1 MVDSIK
7 KLIELFS
14 KFPTVGP
21 RTAGRFVFYL
31 IKLPKEKIDELSNAI
46 KELKNKI
53 KFCDFCF
60 NPFESFDSAQDKG
73 ESNLTAQSGL
83 CFICKNPLRN
93 KQLLCV
99 VEKETDLMSIENT
112 KKYNGLYFILGG
124 TVATMKK
131 NDMDNL
137 KIKEL
142 LDRVKTS
149 NKFTEIIIATNPTPE
164 GKATS
169 ILIERALKG
178 LTAEAGISKS
188 IPTPVF
194 KITHLAQGLPV
205 GGELE
210 YADEETLE
218 SAFEG
223 RK

>member
-1 MVDSIK
+1 MTDLIK

-31 IKLPKEKIDELSNAI
+31 MKLPKDKIDELINAI
-46 KELKNKI
+46 DELKNKI
-53 KFCDFCF
+53 KFCAFCF
-60 NPFESFDSAQDKG
+60 NPFED
-73 ESNLTAQSGL
+73 ESNLPAQLGL
-83 CFICKNPLRN
+83 CPICRNPLRN
-93 KQLLCV
+93 RRLLCV

-131 NDMDNL
+131 GDVDNL
-137 KIKEL
+137 RIQELLNKIKES
-142 LDRVKTS
+142 K
-149 NKFTEIIIATNPTPE
+149 NFTEIIIATNPTPE

-169 ILIERALKG
+169 ILIERALK
-178 LTAEAGISKS
+178 ESDI
-188 IPTPVF
+188 

-218 SAFEG
+218 SAIEG